1 MAYRSW
7 LALVRRSLFGVSGRI
22 KTGEL
27 CAMRYCRFLV
37 GSPRRFRKLS
47 AHPDRECGV
56 VRPDRTGSTLKN
68 GIIKI

>member
-27 CAMRYCRFLV
+27 CAMRYCRFLA
-37 GSPRRFRKLS
+37 GSRRRFRKLS
-47 AHPDRECGV
+47 AHPTASVV